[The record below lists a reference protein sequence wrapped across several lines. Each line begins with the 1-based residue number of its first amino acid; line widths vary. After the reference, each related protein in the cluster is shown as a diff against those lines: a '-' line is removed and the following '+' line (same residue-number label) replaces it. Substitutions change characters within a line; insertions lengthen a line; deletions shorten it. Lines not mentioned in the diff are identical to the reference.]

1 MIQIVKK
8 ERRRNQW
15 LPQRETRSELYQATL
30 YLLQDEEEGALVSI
44 EMTDHFREVVQ
55 EEEEEEEVE
64 DSITMIGEED
74 KIEGEWSR
82 EVH

>member
-30 YLLQDEEEGALVSI
+30 YLLQDEEEGALVST
-44 EMTDHFREVVQ
+44 EMTDHSREVVQ
-55 EEEEEEEVE
+55 EEEEEVE

-74 KIEGEWSR
+74 KVEGEWFR
-82 EVH
+82 EVR